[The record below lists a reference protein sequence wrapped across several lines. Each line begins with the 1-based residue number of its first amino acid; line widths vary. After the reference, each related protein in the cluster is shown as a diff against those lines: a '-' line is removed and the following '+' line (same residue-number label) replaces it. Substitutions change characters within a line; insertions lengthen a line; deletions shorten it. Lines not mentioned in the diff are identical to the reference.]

1 MVGGPNF
8 DGSYSDI
15 RNDYVNTEV
24 SCDINGG
31 VTGALI
37 RFFGTE

>member
-8 DGSYSDI
+8 DGTYED
-15 RNDYVNTEV
+15 RRTNY
-24 SCDINGG
+24 INGEVACDSNSG